1 MSKAPTRLPLNR
13 DATRALKRGHPWV
26 YRDGVRGSAP
36 IGAHVVLT
44 DHRDKVVA
52 HGLFDAGAIAVRVL
66 GLELQ
71 ELPSLIKRRVQQ
83 ADRFRFAVVG
93 GETDTWRVINGAGDG
108 LPGVV
113 VDRYGGLAVLRI
125 YSKAWLPHMELI
137 LSALR
142 ELPWVE
148 SVLRRFGVRAV
159 DGKQGSEMLHGPDPG
174 EGLVVLEHGVKLLVR
189 PHHGQKTGLFLDQ
202 RENRRRVGE
211 LSPGRRVVN
220 LFGYNGGFSI
230 YAALAGAA
238 RVETVDIAA
247 PALEDAKEI
256 FRLNGIDPDRHAFI
270 ATDVFKWTPRSN
282 PDLLICDPPS
292 LTHGKSSDGAAKR
305 AYRDLAQKV
314 GQQVAKQGLLATASC
329 TARLD
334 RGEWEQA
341 IAEGLASSG
350 PWSWLEGSGAPAD
363 HPVALAH
370 SEGRY
375 LKFAVLRRR

>member
-1 MSKAPTRLPLNR
+1 MNR
-13 DATRALKRGHPWV
+13 DAIKAVRKGHPWV

-36 IGAHVVLT
+36 VGEHVVLT
-44 DHRDKVVA
+44 DSRDKVVA

-66 GLELQ
+66 GLEQQ
-71 ELPSLIKRRVQQ
+71 ELPGLIARRIQE

-113 VDRYGGLAVLRI
+113 VDRYGALAVLRI
-125 YSKAWLPHMELI
+125 YSKAWLPHM
-137 LSALR
+137 ALLLKAIQG
-142 ELPWVE
+142 LPWVE
-148 SVLRRFGVRAV
+148 SILRRFGVRSV
-159 DGKQGSEMLHGPDPG
+159 DGKQGSEVLYGPDPG
-174 EGLVVLEHGVKLLVR
+174 DGLVVLEHGVKLLVR

-211 LSPGRRVVN
+211 LAPGRRVVN

-256 FRLNGIDPDRHAFI
+256 FRLNGIDPDHHAFV
-270 ATDVFKWTPRSN
+270 ATDVFKWTSKTKA
-282 PDLLICDPPS
+282 DLLICDPPS
-292 LTHGKSSDGAAKR
+292 LTHGKSSDGAARR
-305 AYRDLAQKV
+305 AYKDLAGRV

-334 RGEWEQA
+334 RGAWEQA
-341 IAEGLASSG
+341 IAEGLATSG

>member
-1 MSKAPTRLPLNR
+1 LSPRPVRLALNR
-13 DATRALKRGHPWV
+13 DAIKALRRGHPWV

-36 IGAHVVLT
+36 IGSHVVLT
-44 DHRDKVVA
+44 DSRDKVVA
-52 HGLFDAGAIAVRVL
+52 HGLFDAGVIAVRVL
-66 GLELQ
+66 GLEQQ
-71 ELPSLIKRRVQQ
+71 ELPGLIARRIQQ

-113 VDRYGGLAVLRI
+113 VDRYGALAVLRI
-125 YSKAWLPHMELI
+125 YSKAWLPHMELLLKAI
-137 LSALR
+137 QG
-142 ELPWVE
+142 LPWIE
-148 SVLRRFGVRAV
+148 SILRRFGVRSV
-159 DGKQGSEMLHGPDPG
+159 DGKQGSEMLFGPDPG
-174 EGLVVLEHGVKLLVR
+174 DGLVVVEHGVKLLVR

-256 FRLNGIDPDRHAFI
+256 FRLNGIDPDRHAFV
-270 ATDVFKWTPRSN
+270 ATDVFKWTSKTQA
-282 PDLLICDPPS
+282 DLLICDPPS
-292 LTHGKSSDGAAKR
+292 LTHGKSSDGAARR
-305 AYRDLAQKV
+305 AYKDLAGKV
-314 GQQVAKQGLLATASC
+314 GLQVAKQGLLATASC

-334 RGEWEQA
+334 RGAWEQA
-341 IAEGLASSG
+341 IAEGLAASG

-363 HPVALAH
+363 HPVSLAH

>member
-1 MSKAPTRLPLNR
+1 MSPRLTRLPLNR
-13 DATRALKRGHPWV
+13 DAIKALRRGHPWV

-36 IGAHVVLT
+36 VGEHVVLT
-44 DHRDKVVA
+44 DSRDKVVA
-52 HGLFDAGAIAVRVL
+52 HGLFDLGAIAVRVL
-66 GLELQ
+66 GLEQQ
-71 ELPSLIKRRVQQ
+71 ELPGLIARRIQE

-125 YSKAWLPHMELI
+125 YSKAWLPYIELLVKAI
-137 LSALR
+137 QGLA
-142 ELPWVE
+142 WVE
-148 SVLRRFGVRAV
+148 SILRRFGVRSV
-159 DGKQGSEMLHGPDPG
+159 DGKKGSALLFGPDPG
-174 EGLVVLEHGVKLLVR
+174 DSIVVLEHGVKLLVR

-211 LSPGRRVVN
+211 LAPGRRVVN

-256 FRLNGIDPDRHAFI
+256 FRINGMDPDRHAFV
-270 ATDVFKWTPRSN
+270 ACDVFKWTSKTQA
-282 PDLLICDPPS
+282 DLLICDPPS
-292 LTHGKSSDGAAKR
+292 LTHGKSSDGAARR
-305 AYRDLAQKV
+305 AYRDLAEKV

-334 RGEWEQA
+334 RGSWEQA
-341 IAEGLASSG
+341 IAEGLATSG